1 MPGYTK
7 TISPTTKETGMND
20 KKQTRRPPDTRM
32 GRTADRPYWIWM
44 TSIFI
49 RALHQVGAAVF
60 LAVFLLPGHPDLPG
74 VYLGLAMVTGVLL
87 MTTEMLRHRQ
97 LLREP
102 AGLTTLFK
110 LVLMGMAFHGWLPA
124 APAMLAAFVLAAF
137 FAHAPKH
144 IRHRRL
150 F

>member
-1 MPGYTK
+1 MADRKSTSHNRNSSLG
-7 TISPTTKETGMND
+7 
-20 KKQTRRPPDTRM
+20 Q
-32 GRTADRPYWIWM
+32 TADRPYWIWM
-44 TSIFI
+44 ISIFI

-60 LAVFLLPGHPDLPG
+60 LAVFLLPGRPDLPLF
-74 VYLGLAMVTGVLL
+74 YLILAAVTGMLL
-87 MTTEMLRHRQ
+87 MATEMLRHRQ

-102 AGLTTLFK
+102 AGLTTLVK
-110 LVLMGMAFHGWLPA
+110 LLLMGMAFHGWAPEVPA
-124 APAMLAAFVLAAF
+124 VLTAFLVAAM

>member
-1 MPGYTK
+1 MAGQKSTR
-7 TISPTTKETGMND
+7 
-20 KKQTRRPPDTRM
+20 QTEASRL
-32 GRTADRPYWIWM
+32 GRTADRPYWVWM
-44 TSIFI
+44 GSIFI

-74 VYLGLAMVTGVLL
+74 SYLMLAAVTGVLL

-102 AGLTTLFK
+102 AGLTTLVK
-110 LVLMGMAFHGWLPA
+110 LMLMGMAIHGWLPA
-124 APAMLAAFVLAAF
+124 TPTVLAAFILAAF

>member
-1 MPGYTK
+1 
-7 TISPTTKETGMND
+7 
-20 KKQTRRPPDTRM
+20 M
-32 GRTADRPYWIWM
+32 G
-44 TSIFI
+44 SIFI

-60 LAVFLLPGHPDLPG
+60 LAVFLLPGKPDLPLF
-74 VYLGLAMVTGVLL
+74 YLVLAGITGVLL

-102 AGLTTLFK
+102 AGLATLVK
-110 LVLMGMAFHGWLPA
+110 LALMGMAVHNWLPA

>member
-1 MPGYTK
+1 M
-7 TISPTTKETGMND
+7 SD
-20 KKQTRRPPDTRM
+20 KKQTHRPPDTRL
-32 GRTADRPYWIWM
+32 GRTADRPLWVWIG
-44 TSIFI
+44 SIFI

-60 LAVFLLPGHPDLPG
+60 LAVFLLPGHPDLPLG
-74 VYLGLAMVTGVLL
+74 YLTLAAVTGVLL

-102 AGLTTLFK
+102 AGLTTLVK
-110 LVLMGMAFHGWLPA
+110 LVLMGMAIHGWLPA
-124 APAMLAAFVLAAF
+124 VPAMMTAFVLAAF

-144 IRHRRL
+144 IRHLRL

>member
-1 MPGYTK
+1 M
-7 TISPTTKETGMND
+7 SD
-20 KKQTRRPPDTRM
+20 KKDTCRPPDTRL

-60 LAVFLLPGHPDLPG
+60 LAVFLLPGQPDLP
-74 VYLGLAMVTGVLL
+74 LFFLILAAVTGVLL

-102 AGLTTLFK
+102 AGLTTLVK
-110 LVLMGMAFHGWLPA
+110 LVLMGMAIHGWLPA
-124 APAMLAAFVLAAF
+124 VPTILAAFVLAAF

-144 IRHRRL
+144 IRHFRL

>member
-1 MPGYTK
+1 MGDRIPPGHPRD
-7 TISPTTKETGMND
+7 SR
-20 KKQTRRPPDTRM
+20 QR
-32 GRTADRPYWIWM
+32 RTADRPYWIWLV
-44 TSIFI
+44 SIFI

-60 LAVFLLPGHPDLPG
+60 LAVFLLPGKPDLPRLYI
-74 VYLGLAMVTGVLL
+74 VLAAATGLML
-87 MTTEMLRHRQ
+87 MATEMLRHRQ

-102 AGLTTLFK
+102 AGLATFVK
-110 LVLMGMAFHGWLPA
+110 LAIMGIGLHGWLPA
-124 APAMLAAFVLAAF
+124 VPAMLTAFVVAAF

>member
-1 MPGYTK
+1 M
-7 TISPTTKETGMND
+7 SD
-20 KKQTRRPPDTRM
+20 RKQTRRPPDNRL
-32 GRTADRPYWIWM
+32 GRTDDRPYWIWM

-60 LAVFLLPGHPDLPG
+60 LAVFLLPGHPALPR
-74 VYLGLAMVTGVLL
+74 VYLVLAAVTGVLL

-102 AGLTTLFK
+102 AGLTTLVK
-110 LVLMGMAFHGWLPA
+110 LMLMGMAVHGWLPPV
-124 APAMLAAFVLAAF
+124 PAILAAFVLAAV

-144 IRHRRL
+144 IRHFRL

>member
-1 MPGYTK
+1 M
-7 TISPTTKETGMND
+7 SD
-20 KKQTRRPPDTRM
+20 KKDCRPPDTRL

-60 LAVFLLPGHPDLPG
+60 LAVFLLPGQPDLP
-74 VYLGLAMVTGVLL
+74 LIFLILAAVTGVLL
-87 MTTEMLRHRQ
+87 MTTEMMRHRQ

-102 AGLTTLFK
+102 AGLTTPVK
-110 LVLMGMAFHGWLPA
+110 LVLMGMAFHGWLP
-124 APAMLAAFVLAAF
+124 PVPTMLAAFMLAAF

-144 IRHRRL
+144 IRHFRL

>member
-1 MPGYTK
+1 M
-7 TISPTTKETGMND
+7 SN
-20 KKQTRRPPDTRM
+20 KKQTCRPTDIRL

-60 LAVFLLPGHPDLPG
+60 LAVFLLPGQPDLPLF
-74 VYLGLAMVTGVLL
+74 YLVLAATTGVLL

-102 AGLTTLFK
+102 AGLTTLVK
-110 LVLMGMAFHGWLPA
+110 LMLMGMAVHGWLPEV
-124 APAMLAAFVLAAF
+124 PTMLTAFVLAAF

-144 IRHRRL
+144 IRHLRL

>member
-1 MPGYTK
+1 MC
-7 TISPTTKETGMND
+7 E
-20 KKQTRRPPDTRM
+20 KKQTRHPPDTRM
-32 GRTADRPYWIWM
+32 GRTADRPYWLWIG
-44 TSIFI
+44 SIFI

-60 LAVFLLPGHPDLPG
+60 LAVFLLPGRPDLPWM
-74 VYLGLAMVTGVLL
+74 YLVLAAVTGVLL

-102 AGLTTLFK
+102 AGLTTLVK
-110 LVLMGMAFHGWLPA
+110 LVLMGMAVHGWLPA
-124 APAMLAAFVLAAF
+124 APAMLTAFVLAAF

>member
-1 MPGYTK
+1 MV
-7 TISPTTKETGMND
+7 
-20 KKQTRRPPDTRM
+20 
-32 GRTADRPYWIWM
+32 
-44 TSIFI
+44 SIFI
-49 RALHQVGAAVF
+49 RAFHLVGAAVF
-60 LAVFLLPGHPDLPG
+60 LAVFLLPGQPYLPRI
-74 VYLGLAMVTGVLL
+74 YLVLTGVTGVLL

-102 AGLTTLFK
+102 AGLTTLVK
-110 LVLMGMAFHGWLPA
+110 LVLMALAVHGWLPA
-124 APAMLAAFVLAAF
+124 APTMLAAFVLAAF

>member
-1 MPGYTK
+1 
-7 TISPTTKETGMND
+7 MND
-20 KKQTRRPPDTRM
+20 KELTRRPSDTRL

-60 LAVFLLPGHPDLPG
+60 LAVFLLPGQPDLPRM
-74 VYLGLAMVTGVLL
+74 YLVLAAVTGVLL

-102 AGLTTLFK
+102 AGLTTLVK
-110 LVLMGMAFHGWLPA
+110 LALMGMAIHGWLPA
-124 APAMLAAFVLAAF
+124 VPTILAAFVLAAF

-144 IRHRRL
+144 IRHLRL

>member
-1 MPGYTK
+1 MADRKSTQQDR
-7 TISPTTKETGMND
+7 TT
-20 KKQTRRPPDTRM
+20 RL

-49 RALHQVGAAVF
+49 RAFHQVGAAVF
-60 LAVFLLPGHPDLPG
+60 LAVFLLPGQPDLPLF
-74 VYLGLAMVTGVLL
+74 YLVLAGVTGMLL
-87 MTTEMLRHRQ
+87 MTTEMLHHRQ

-102 AGLTTLFK
+102 AGLTTLVK
-110 LVLMGMAFHGWLPA
+110 LMLMGMAVHGWLPA

>member
-1 MPGYTK
+1 MSDRKLTD
-7 TISPTTKETGMND
+7 SPPNAG
-20 KKQTRRPPDTRM
+20 Q
-32 GRTADRPYWIWM
+32 GRTADRPYWVWM
-44 TSIFI
+44 VSIFI
-49 RALHQVGAAVF
+49 RAAHQVGAAVF
-60 LAVFLLPGHPDLPG
+60 LAVFLLPGQPDLPG
-74 VYLGLAMVTGVLL
+74 GYLILAIVTGVLL

-110 LVLMGMAFHGWLPA
+110 LILMGMAFQGWLPL
-124 APAMLAAFVLAAF
+124 APAMLAAFLLAAI

>member
-1 MPGYTK
+1 MADEKSNKHTQDSRLG
-7 TISPTTKETGMND
+7 
-20 KKQTRRPPDTRM
+20 Q
-32 GRTADRPYWIWM
+32 TADRPYWIWM
-44 TSIFI
+44 ITIFI

-60 LAVFLLPGHPDLPG
+60 LAVFLLPGRLDLPLF
-74 VYLGLAMVTGVLL
+74 YLILAAVTGVML
-87 MTTEMLRHRQ
+87 MASEMLRHRQ

-102 AGLTTLFK
+102 AGLATLVK
-110 LVLMGMAFHGWLPA
+110 LVLMGMALHGWLPG
-124 APAMLAAFVLAAF
+124 APAMLTAFVLAAI